1 MNYFTELDTFF
12 EKKIIFHTLY
22 KIFYLQNRNYIYSD
36 TNIVL
41 RDKIIRNR
49 YKSIHEIIYKNNR
62 PTIKKLSSCS
72 FKQKMIHHLTYFYLN
87 EININE
93 KEIIYLIKGDLSFL
107 YKSFELLKKTQSITI
122 NECRIIY
129 ELIEKISNL
138 IKADIKIC

>member
-1 MNYFTELDTFF
+1 
-12 EKKIIFHTLY
+12 
-22 KIFYLQNRNYIYSD
+22 
-36 TNIVL
+36 
-41 RDKIIRNR
+41 
-49 YKSIHEIIYKNNR
+49 
-62 PTIKKLSSCS
+62 
-72 FKQKMIHHLTYFYLN
+72 MIHHLTYFQLN

-122 NECRIIY
+122 NECRIMY